1 MYFPL
6 HRQFSFLYI
15 LCLYTLLV
23 YNKVHKHLISKHGN
37 TKIFIQLNKKSL
49 YSKKIFYQK
58 QYSEVVL
65 SPSNMQSTKIS
76 LLKHFW
82 QTVIQKLIFDRQFN
96 LYSKLKR
103 IMREI
108 IIFDCINISSIKHA
122 YLAEGKVHYSKVKYR
137 ILSSSLS
144 LIHHIL

>member
-1 MYFPL
+1 ML
-6 HRQFSFLYI
+6 KWLS
-15 LCLYTLLV
+15 
-23 YNKVHKHLISKHGN
+23 
-37 TKIFIQLNKKSL
+37 KIFIQLNKKSL

-65 SPSNMQSTKIS
+65 SPSNMQSTTKFHFLSIS
-76 LLKHFW
+76 GKL
-82 QTVIQKLIFDRQFN
+82 IQKLIFDRQLN
-96 LYSKLKR
+96 LYSNLKR

-108 IIFDCINISSIKHA
+108 VIFDCINISSIKHT

-144 LIHHIL
+144 LIHHLL